1 MVTSASP
8 ANSSSAP
15 ATATSKAARA
25 RECARCSRALSS
37 PQRRRWR
44 GALLIQASSWR
55 RQRHDF
61 FCSSFRRKPESSS
74 LPFDEESLGPGFR
87 RDDGD
92 GGRMKPLTHIH
103 SRTVVLPHENIDT
116 DRIIPARF
124 LTTTQRSGL
133 GKSLFNDWRYR
144 ADGSPD
150 PEFALNKPEARG
162 CEVLVAGRNFGCGS
176 SREHAP
182 WALLDYGIH
191 AVLASEI
198 ADIFRGNALKN
209 GLLAVVLSE
218 GEHRYLLEHP
228 GIELSIDVEQG
239 FIELPDGGRFT
250 FELEPFARHCL
261 LSGVDQLGF
270 LVQHEAEIAAFET
283 KQARAA

>member
-1 MVTSASP
+1 
-8 ANSSSAP
+8 
-15 ATATSKAARA
+15 
-25 RECARCSRALSS
+25 
-37 PQRRRWR
+37 
-44 GALLIQASSWR
+44 
-55 RQRHDF
+55 
-61 FCSSFRRKPESSS
+61 
-74 LPFDEESLGPGFR
+74 
-87 RDDGD
+87 
-92 GGRMKPLTHIH
+92 MKPLTHVH

-124 LTTTQRSGL
+124 LTTTQREGL
-133 GKSLFNDWRYR
+133 GKALFNDWRYR
-144 ADGSPD
+144 ADGSADPD
-150 PEFALNKPEARG
+150 FALNQPATLG
-162 CEVLVAGRNFGCGS
+162 CEILVAGRNFGCGS

-182 WALLDYGIH
+182 WALLDFGIR
-191 AVLASEI
+191 AVLSSEI

-228 GIELSIDVEQG
+228 GIELSIDIAQG

-270 LVQHEAEIAAFET
+270 LLQHEKDIANFESR
-283 KQARAA
+283 KAA